1 MQQILVYADSLSWGI
16 VPTTRQRFAFDSRWP
31 GVLEITLDGRG
42 RKARVIEDC
51 LNGRRTVWDD
61 PFKPAAT
68 ASRAWRAERT
78 PRTARLNAPE
88 AAVRVPAHE
97 GWESTRRGRG
107 RGGGDEGGHSM
118 T

>member
-68 ASRAWRAERT
+68 ASRAWRSGAYSSHGS
-78 PRTARLNAPE
+78 P
-88 AAVRVPAHE
+88 
-97 GWESTRRGRG
+97 STRRSRPSACQLTRVGNPRG
-107 RGGGDEGGHSM
+107 AGEGVGAGM
-118 T
+118 RVVIR